1 MSPRTERK
9 AAAPPRRSRRPAAE
23 AAAEPVLEP
32 MQRTGAKKT
41 VSNTLKQLPNFF
53 RLLYGLLTDKRVP
66 RVDKLMVAGA
76 IAYILLPMDLVPD
89 FIPFLGEVDDLFV
102 IIMAVQRLINNA
114 GRRVVDDHW
123 MGEPD
128 ELSSLNLQQILM
140 AAAFF
145 LPRRVRRRLRALGRY
160 SRKRRPCSAPFS
172 FD

>member
-1 MSPRTERK
+1 MSPRTDQK
-9 AAAPPRRSRRPAAE
+9 SSAPPRRRRRPVETAS
-23 AAAEPVLEP
+23 AEPVLEP
-32 MQRTGAKKT
+32 TPRLGAKKT

-53 RLLYGLLTDKRVP
+53 RLLYGLITDKRVQ

-114 GRRVVDDHW
+114 GRGVVDDHW
-123 MGEPD
+123 MGEPG

-140 AAAFF
+140 ASAFF
-145 LPRRVRRRLRALGRY
+145 LPRRVRRRLRAIGR
-160 SRKRRPCSAPFS
+160 
-172 FD
+172 

>member
-1 MSPRTERK
+1 VSPRTRTEGK
-9 AAAPPRRSRRPAAE
+9 ASAPPRRRRRPVVE
-23 AAAEPVLEP
+23 EVREPVLEAP
-32 MQRTGAKKT
+32 RSGAKKT

-53 RLLYGLLTDKRVP
+53 RLLYGLITDKRVQ

-76 IAYILLPMDLVPD
+76 IAYILLPMDFVPD

-114 GRRVVDDHW
+114 GRRVVEDHW

-145 LPRRVRRRLRALGRY
+145 LPRRVRRRLRAIGR
-160 SRKRRPCSAPFS
+160 
-172 FD
+172 